1 MTMPDVRFSCVPMIY
16 FKAIVLV
23 RTMALEE

>member
-1 MTMPDVRFSCVPMIY
+1 MPDVRFSCVPMIY
-16 FKAIVLV
+16 FKAIVLE